1 MYQIHIKNEFLH
13 NIYYNNHYASSV
25 REGSLWFKITYSS
38 AFRETGR
45 RFFYIQTMKILK
57 FGGTSVGSV
66 EALKALMAVIKT
78 NLDQKEQIVVVVS
91 AMGGVTNQLLKMAEN
106 AVDGGDFTADLSEME
121 KKHFVV
127 VKELVPLQQ
136 QNQVLTK
143 LKLYFQELEDILQG
157 ISSLQELSAKTKDAV
172 LSFGEKSSAFMI
184 SRILRAVY
192 EKTEFLDASLVI
204 KTDSSYGNA
213 KVDFEQTN
221 FLLNDYFEH
230 HQDDLV
236 VVTGFISSNNE
247 QKITTLGRGGSDY
260 TAAILGAALNVS
272 QIEIWTDVNG
282 MMTADPRRVKKAFS
296 MEELSYTEA
305 MELSFFG
312 AKVIYPPTM
321 IPAFLKKIPIV
332 IKNTFE
338 PDFEG
343 TYIKHDLKPT
353 QTIIRGISSVDHVS
367 IINIEG
373 SGMVGKAGFSGRLFS
388 LLSREQV
395 NVILITQSSSEH
407 SITFAVNPDDALKAK
422 ALIELE
428 FELELQVGK
437 LEPVKIETDLS
448 ILAIVGEN
456 MKKTPG
462 ISGKLFNALGRNGVN
477 VVAIA
482 QGSSEY
488 NISVIIYN
496 QDLSKALNAVH
507 DAFFAELQKTLNV
520 FIVGV
525 GNIGTELLHQI
536 NGHQEFLAK
545 NNLIN
550 IKILGLIN
558 TKNMLIDTDGIDLSD
573 WKTAL
578 DSSSAKANL
587 EEFVAQMKALNLPN
601 CVFIDNTASPYPSK
615 FYKEA
620 FEANIS
626 VVTCNKIANSG
637 AYAQFA
643 DLKNTAQ
650 KHGVD
655 FYYETNVGAGLP
667 IIKTLSDLIVSG
679 DKIAKIEAILSGTIS
694 FIFNNFKG
702 ELNFH
707 DVVKQAQEKGY
718 TEPDPRD
725 DLGGIDFMRKMLIL
739 ARNAGFEVEA
749 SDVKLG
755 AILPQNCAE
764 APSVDAF
771 YQELK
776 NANDYFEKMK
786 NDAAQSGKVLR
797 YIGKLENGKVEIS
810 LQSVGA
816 DHPFYALSGS
826 DNIIAFTTD
835 RYNETQM
842 VVKGPGA
849 GAAVTAAGVFSDLVK
864 VGAK

>member
-1 MYQIHIKNEFLH
+1 
-13 NIYYNNHYASSV
+13 
-25 REGSLWFKITYSS
+25 
-38 AFRETGR
+38 
-45 RFFYIQTMKILK
+45 MKILK

-66 EALKALMAVIKT
+66 EALKALTGIVKKNI
-78 NLDQKEQIVVVVS
+78 DDKEHMILVVS
-91 AMGGVTNQLLKMAEN
+91 AMSGVTNTLLKMAET
-106 AVDGGDFTADLSEME
+106 AVIGEDFAADLADLE
-121 KKHFVV
+121 KKHFIV
-127 VKELVPLQQ
+127 VKDLVPLQQ

-157 ISSLQELSAKTKDAV
+157 ISALQELSNKTKDVV

-184 SRILRAVY
+184 SRILRTIY
-192 EKTEFLDASLVI
+192 DKTEFLDASSVI
-204 KTDSSYGNA
+204 KTDSFFGNA
-213 KVDFEQTN
+213 KVDFDLTN
-221 FLLNDYFEH
+221 VLLNDYFNTHNNE
-230 HQDDLV
+230 LT
-236 VVTGFISSNNE
+236 VVTGFISSNS
-247 QKITTLGRGGSDY
+247 QQQITTLGRGGSDY
-260 TAAILGAALNVS
+260 TAAILGAALNVK

-282 MMTADPRRVKKAFS
+282 MMTADPRKVKKAFS

-338 PDFEG
+338 PDFIG
-343 TYIKHDLKPT
+343 TYIKHDLKPSK
-353 QTIIRGISSVDHVS
+353 TIIRGISSVDHIS

-407 SITFAVNPDDALKAK
+407 SITFAVNPADAIKARV
-422 ALIELE
+422 LIEQE
-428 FELELQVGK
+428 FELELLAGK
-437 LEPVKIETDLS
+437 LDPIKIEENLS

-488 NISVIIYN
+488 NISVIIYHS
-496 QDLSKALNAVH
+496 DLSKALNAVH

-520 FIVGV
+520 FVVGV
-525 GNIGTELLHQI
+525 GNIGTELLSQI
-536 NGHQEFLAK
+536 NGHHEFLAK
-545 NNLIN
+545 HNLIS

-558 TKNMLIDTDGIDLSD
+558 TKKMLIDVNGIDLANWQS
-573 WKTAL
+573 AL
-578 DSSSAKANL
+578 EASSVIANL

-601 CVFIDNTASPYPSK
+601 CVFIDNTASLHPSK

-637 AYAQFA
+637 EYAQFA

-667 IIKTLSDLIVSG
+667 IIKTLNDLMVSG
-679 DKIAKIEAILSGTIS
+679 DKISKIEAILSGTIS

-702 ELNFH
+702 ENNFH

-755 AILPQNCAE
+755 AILPENCAK
-764 APSVDAF
+764 ANSVDDF

-776 NANDYFEKMK
+776 NSNQEFEQMK
-786 NDAAQSGKVLR
+786 KDAGAAGKVLR

-810 LQSVGA
+810 LQAVDA
-816 DHPFYALSGS
+816 NHPFYALSGS

-849 GAAVTAAGVFSDLVK
+849 GAAVTAAGVFADLVK
-864 VGAK
+864 VGASKG

>member
-1 MYQIHIKNEFLH
+1 
-13 NIYYNNHYASSV
+13 
-25 REGSLWFKITYSS
+25 
-38 AFRETGR
+38 
-45 RFFYIQTMKILK
+45 MKILK

-66 EALKALMAVIKT
+66 EALRALMGVIKRE
-78 NLDQKEQIVVVVS
+78 LDQKEPMVVVVS
-91 AMGGVTNQLLKMAEN
+91 AMAGVTNQLLKMAED
-106 AVDGGDFTADLSEME
+106 AVEGLDFSSALTDLE
-121 KKHFVV
+121 KRHFVV
-127 VKELVPLQQ
+127 VKELVPIQQ

-143 LKLYFQELEDILQG
+143 LKLYFQELEDVLQG
-157 ISSLQELSAKTKDAV
+157 ITALQELSAKTKDVV

-184 SRILRAVY
+184 SRILRTLY
-192 EKTEFLDASLVI
+192 LRTEFLDTTSVI
-204 KTDSSYGNA
+204 KTDSSFGNA
-213 KVDFEQTN
+213 KVDFDQTN
-221 FLLNDYFEH
+221 LLVKDYFTHNSEN
-230 HQDDLV
+230 LV
-236 VVTGFISSNNE
+236 VATGFIASNAEN
-247 QKITTLGRGGSDY
+247 KITTLGRGGSDY
-260 TAAILGAALNVS
+260 TAAIFGAALNVS

-282 MMTADPRRVKKAFS
+282 LMTADPRRVKKAFS

-338 PDFEG
+338 PDFVG
-343 TYIKHDLKPT
+343 TVIKNDLKPST
-353 QTIIRGISSVDHVS
+353 TTIRGISSVDHVS
-367 IINIEG
+367 IINMEG

-422 ALIELE
+422 ILIEQE
-428 FELELQVGK
+428 FELELHAGK
-437 LEPVKIETDLS
+437 LEPVKIETNLS

-462 ISGKLFNALGRNGVN
+462 ISGKLFHALGRNGVN

-496 QDLSKALNAVH
+496 EDLSKALNAIH

-520 FIVGV
+520 FVVGV
-525 GNIGTELLHQI
+525 GNIGTELLSQI
-536 NGHQEFLAK
+536 KGHKEFLAK

-550 IKILGLIN
+550 IKILGLTN
-558 TKNMLIDTDGIDLSD
+558 TKKMLIDRDGIDLGN
-573 WKTAL
+573 WKELLNA
-578 DSSSAKANL
+578 SEEQANL
-587 EEFVAQMKALNLPN
+587 EEFIQQMKKLNLPN
-601 CVFIDNTASPYPSK
+601 GVFIDNTASPYPSK

-637 AYAQFA
+637 EYAQFA
-643 DLKNTAQ
+643 ELKNTAQ

-667 IIKTLSDLIVSG
+667 IIKTLNDLIVSG
-679 DKIAKIEAILSGTIS
+679 DKISKIEAILSGTIS
-694 FIFNNFKG
+694 FIFNNFKRDA
-702 ELNFH
+702 NFH
-707 DVVKQAQEKGY
+707 DVVKLAQEKGF

-739 ARNAGFEVEA
+739 ARNAGIKMEA

-755 AILPQNCAE
+755 EIIPESCAK
-764 APSVDAF
+764 APSVADF

-776 NANDYFEKMK
+776 NSNDYFEKMK
-786 NDAAQSGKVLR
+786 NEATDAGKVLR
-797 YIGKLENGKVEIS
+797 YIGKLENGKVEIGM
-810 LQSVGA
+810 QAVGA

-849 GAAVTAAGVFSDLVK
+849 GAAVTAAGVFADLVK
-864 VGAK
+864 VGASKA

>member
-1 MYQIHIKNEFLH
+1 
-13 NIYYNNHYASSV
+13 
-25 REGSLWFKITYSS
+25 
-38 AFRETGR
+38 
-45 RFFYIQTMKILK
+45 MKILK
-57 FGGTSVGSV
+57 FGGTSVGSA
-66 EALKALMAVIKT
+66 EALKDLTLVVKQNLQEQEQMVI
-78 NLDQKEQIVVVVS
+78 VVS

-106 AVDGGDFTADLSEME
+106 AVLGKDFSDDLASLE
-121 KKHFVV
+121 KKHFLI
-127 VKELVPLQQ
+127 VKELVSLQQ
-136 QNQVLTK
+136 QNQVITK
-143 LKLYFQELEDILQG
+143 LKLYFQQLEDILQG
-157 ISSLQELSAKTKDAV
+157 ITALQELSAKTKDMV
-172 LSFGEKSSAFMI
+172 LSFGERCSALMI
-184 SRILRAVY
+184 SRVLRSIN
-192 EKTEFLDASLVI
+192 EKTEYLDASEIL
-204 KTDSSYGNA
+204 KTDSSFGNA
-213 KVDFEQTN
+213 KVDFEQSN
-221 FLLNDYFEH
+221 ILIQDYFNY
-230 HQDDLV
+230 QKDLT
-236 VVTGFISSNNE
+236 VVTGFIASNQNH
-247 QKITTLGRGGSDY
+247 QVTTLGRGGSDY
-260 TAAILGAALNVS
+260 TAAILGAALNAK

-296 MEELSYTEA
+296 MEQLSYTEA

-338 PDFEG
+338 PDFVG
-343 TYIKHDLKPT
+343 TYIQHDLKPSNT
-353 QTIIRGISSVDHVS
+353 TIRGISSVDHIS
-367 IINIEG
+367 ILNIEG

-407 SITFAVNPDDALKAK
+407 SITFAVNPDDAIKAQH
-422 ALIELE
+422 LIEQE
-428 FELELQVGK
+428 FELELLAGK
-437 LEPVKIETDLS
+437 LEPVRVENNLS

-462 ISGKLFNALGRNGVN
+462 ISGKLFYALGRNGVN

-488 NISVIIYN
+488 NISVIIYHD
-496 QDLSKALNAVH
+496 DLSKALNAVH
-507 DAFFAELQKTLNV
+507 DAFFSELQKTLNV

-525 GNIGTELLHQI
+525 GNIGTELLSQI
-536 NGHQEFLAK
+536 KGHTAYLAK

-558 TKNMLIDTDGIDLSD
+558 TKKMLIDVDGIDLEN
-573 WKTAL
+573 WKEAL
-578 DSSSAKANL
+578 TSSSKAADLPAFIN
-587 EEFVAQMKALNLPN
+587 EMKKLNLPN
-601 CVFIDNTASPYPSK
+601 CVFIDNTASAYPSQ
-615 FYKEA
+615 FYKDA

-637 AYAQFA
+637 DYVAFA
-643 DLKNTAQ
+643 DLRDTAQ

-667 IIKTLSDLIVSG
+667 IIKTLNDLMVSG
-679 DKIAKIEAILSGTIS
+679 DKISKIEAILSGTIS

-702 ELNFH
+702 DANFH
-707 DVVKQAQEKGY
+707 DVVKTAQEKGY

-739 ARNAGFEVEA
+739 GRNAGLAIEA
-749 SDVKLG
+749 KDVKLG
-755 AILPQNCAE
+755 AILPENCAN
-764 APSVDAF
+764 APSVEDF
-771 YQELK
+771 YNELK
-776 NANDYFEKMK
+776 NSIDYFEKLK
-786 NDAAQSGKVLR
+786 SEAEKAGKVLR
-797 YIGKLENGKVEIS
+797 YIGKLENGQVEIS
-810 LQSVGA
+810 LQSVGTE
-816 DHPFYALSGS
+816 HPFYALSGS

-864 VGAK
+864 VGMSKA

>member
-1 MYQIHIKNEFLH
+1 
-13 NIYYNNHYASSV
+13 
-25 REGSLWFKITYSS
+25 
-38 AFRETGR
+38 
-45 RFFYIQTMKILK
+45 MKILK

-66 EALKALMAVIKT
+66 EALKALMGVIKRE
-78 NLDQKEQIVVVVS
+78 LDQKEPVIIVVS
-91 AMGGVTNQLLKMAEN
+91 AMAGVTNQLLKMAED
-106 AVDGGDFTADLSEME
+106 AVEGSDYMPSLTDLE
-121 KKHFVV
+121 KRHFVV

-157 ISSLQELSAKTKDAV
+157 ITALQELSAKTKDVV

-184 SRILRAVY
+184 SRILRTIHLQ
-192 EKTEFLDASLVI
+192 TEFLDTTSVI
-204 KTDSSYGNA
+204 KTDSSFGNA
-213 KVDFEQTN
+213 KVDIGQTN
-221 FLLNDYFEH
+221 LLV
-230 HQDDLV
+230 QDFFAHNSENLV
-236 VVTGFISSNNE
+236 VATGFIASNAE
-247 QKITTLGRGGSDY
+247 SKITTLGRGGSDY
-260 TAAILGAALNVS
+260 TAAIFGAALNVS

-332 IKNTFE
+332 IKNTFDPE
-338 PDFEG
+338 FAG
-343 TYIKHDLKPT
+343 TFIKHDLKPSN
-353 QTIIRGISSVDHVS
+353 TIIRGISSVDRIS

-407 SITFAVNPDDALKAK
+407 SITFAVNPDEVLKAK
-422 ALIELE
+422 ILIEQE
-428 FELELQVGK
+428 FELELHAGK
-437 LEPVKIETDLS
+437 LEPVKIETNLS

-496 QDLSKALNAVH
+496 EDLSKALNAVH

-520 FIVGV
+520 FVVGV
-525 GNIGTELLHQI
+525 GNIGTELLSQI
-536 NGHQEFLAK
+536 KGHKEFLAK

-550 IKILGLIN
+550 IKILGLTN
-558 TKNMLIDTDGIDLSD
+558 TKKMLIDVDGIDLGN
-573 WKTAL
+573 WKELLNA
-578 DSSSAKANL
+578 SEEEANL
-587 EEFVAQMKALNLPN
+587 EEFIQQMKKLNLPN
-601 CVFIDNTASPYPSK
+601 CVFIDNTASPYPSQ

-637 AYAQFA
+637 EYAQFA
-643 DLKNTAQ
+643 ELKNTAQ

-667 IIKTLSDLIVSG
+667 IIKTLNDLIVSG
-679 DKIAKIEAILSGTIS
+679 DKISKIEAILSGTIS

-702 ELNFH
+702 DANFH
-707 DVVKQAQEKGY
+707 DVVKLAQEKGF

-725 DLGGIDFMRKMLIL
+725 DLGGVDFMRKMLIL
-739 ARNAGFEVEA
+739 ARNTGIEMEA
-749 SDVKLG
+749 NDVKLG
-755 AILPQNCAE
+755 EIIPESCAK
-764 APSVDAF
+764 APSVADF

-776 NANDYFEKMK
+776 SSNDYFEQVKK
-786 NDAAQSGKVLR
+786 DAEKAGKVLR

-810 LQSVGA
+810 MQAVGA

-849 GAAVTAAGVFSDLVK
+849 GAAVTAAGVFADLVK
-864 VGAK
+864 VGASKA